1 MISDKLFGKKSST
14 KAEVQP
20 RDDGEGAVLTE
31 EKRSLN
37 DSFRTQWATE
47 NSDGD
52 KFSAIIL
59 STLDR
64 AVGIQASTISKYVD
78 GVIEKNPNVSM
89 DTRQGVI
96 DDHFLK
102 IVTGTG
108 AGAGGA
114 AAIPGIGFATGTAAI
129 AAESVVFLEAATW
142 YILASAKLRGIA
154 IEDKEL
160 RRALVLMVLSGSRGT
175 AIVDTFFTEAAD
187 APGAATATRPGSL
200 ASAAALTRFSA
211 PTLQGLSGRLAKT
224 FTKKVVGRF
233 KWAWLSKL
241 LPLGLGAVA
250 GGIANRKLA
259 RRVMDNVH
267 TQLRAL

>member
-1 MISDKLFGKKSST
+1 M
-14 KAEVQP
+14 
-20 RDDGEGAVLTE
+20 
-31 EKRSLN
+31 
-37 DSFRTQWATE
+37 
-47 NSDGD
+47 
-52 KFSAIIL
+52 
-59 STLDR
+59 
-64 AVGIQASTISKYVD
+64 
-78 GVIEKNPNVSM
+78 
-89 DTRQGVI
+89 
-96 DDHFLK
+96 
-102 IVTGTG
+102 
-108 AGAGGA
+108 
-114 AAIPGIGFATGTAAI
+114 
-129 AAESVVFLEAATW
+129 VFLEAATW